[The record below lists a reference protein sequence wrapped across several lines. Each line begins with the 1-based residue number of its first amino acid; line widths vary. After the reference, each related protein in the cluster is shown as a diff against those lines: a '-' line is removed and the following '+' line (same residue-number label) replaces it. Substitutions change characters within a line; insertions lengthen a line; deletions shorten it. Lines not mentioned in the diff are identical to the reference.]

1 MVPWQLIIQ
10 EAQKL
15 SDSSADMMLNKS
27 MDKTRADGIQDF
39 STVNRAA
46 NRGIAANVLTGN
58 LGKAVGLM
66 GQKRAIRRQI
76 REARNKYNTNTMNT
90 MIATDDTGLKDGGE
104 VKDGDGKTSKGKGG
118 KLSGKGGPKDDAIS
132 AKLNRGDI
140 VIPADADQE
149 IVDYILK
156 RIGLDKTVDEDA
168 AASGSGKNVKL
179 SNQET
184 IIPAAMAEKAEEAAD
199 ELGISLADLM
209 PNAEQQPEEDG
220 EYYKGLL
227 GDPKLYPIKG
237 PESTLATSKPIAGK
251 TYSGT
256 LKPTMNNYN
265 PVQANVNN
273 EVARGYAKSI
283 KNIEA
288 SGKGNWFS
296 ENADTLIG
304 AAQMGIGAA
313 MAAGMGKRPKADESD
328 HMAALAKKVS
338 AKRTKNIAEY
348 KVASEEAIEAKR
360 RMGVDNAV
368 RMAPGAA
375 SAISSAQEANSQWAS
390 DKNDTNKEVAVMSN
404 EGLNLEAE
412 LEAKSIEMKQRSLE
426 RDQDYHNKK
435 AEGVAK
441 LIGTGMQNTIDG
453 VRYKRNRKALEE
465 IAKLRDY
472 DALLESVKRSK

>member
-1 MVPWQLIIQ
+1 MLTNATLATLSNDKHNAMVPWQLIIQ

-46 NRGIAANVLTGN
+46 NRGIAANILTGN

-76 REARNKYNTNTMNT
+76 HEARNKFNTNTMNT
-90 MIATDDTGLKDGGE
+90 MIDTDDTGLKDGGE

-118 KLSGKGGPKDDAIS
+118 KLSGKGGPKDDAIP

-156 RIGLDKTVDEDA
+156 RIGLDKTVNEDA

-199 ELGISLADLM
+199 ELGISLSDLM

-220 EYYKGLL
+220 EYAKGLL
-227 GDPKLYPIKG
+227 GDPKVIGNG
-237 PESTLATSKPIAGK
+237 PGTVIANTKKMEGLK
-251 TYSGT
+251 FSGT
-256 LKPTMNNYN
+256 LKPTVE
-265 PVQANVNN
+265 PKRLDTSVKLKDSVSAN
-273 EVARGYAKSI
+273 R
-283 KNIEA
+283 
-288 SGKGNWFS
+288 GKGNWFS

-313 MAAGMGKRPKADESD
+313 MAAGMGKRPNADASD

-348 KVASEEAIEAKR
+348 KVASEESIEAKR
-360 RMGVDNAV
+360 RMGVDDAI

-390 DKNDTNKEVAVMSN
+390 DKNDTNKEVVS
-404 EGLNLEAE
+404 
-412 LEAKSIEMKQRSLE
+412 
-426 RDQDYHNKK
+426 
-435 AEGVAK
+435 
-441 LIGTGMQNTIDG
+441 
-453 VRYKRNRKALEE
+453 
-465 IAKLRDY
+465 
-472 DALLESVKRSK
+472 

>member
-1 MVPWQLIIQ
+1 MVPWQAIIQ
-10 EAQKL
+10 ASQQL
-15 SDSSADMMLNKS
+15 SDSNADRMLNKA

-46 NRGIAANVLTGN
+46 NRGIAANILTGN
-58 LGKAVGLM
+58 LGKAMGLSS
-66 GQKRAIRRQI
+66 QKRAIRRQI
-76 REARNKYNTNTMNT
+76 REARNKYNTDTMNT
-90 MIATDDTGLKDGGE
+90 MIDTDDTGLKDGGE
-104 VKDGDGKTSKGKGG
+104 VKDGDAKTSKGKGG
-118 KLSGKGGPKDDAIS
+118 KLSGKGGPKDDAIP

-156 RIGLDKTVDEDA
+156 RIGLDRTVGEDA

-220 EYYKGLL
+220 EYALGLL
-227 GDPKLYPIKG
+227 GDPKVIGNG
-237 PESTLATSKPIAGK
+237 PETVIANTKKMEGRK
-251 TYSGT
+251 FSGT
-256 LKPTMNNYN
+256 LKPTADAGVK
-265 PVQANVNN
+265 PGTEPKKV
-273 EVARGYAKSI
+273 
-283 KNIEA
+283 
-288 SGKGNWFS
+288 SGGGGFGKFVS
-296 ENADTLIG
+296 ENADMLIG

-313 MAAGMGKRPKADESD
+313 MAAGMGKRPKADTSD

-360 RMGVDNAV
+360 RMGVDNAM

-390 DKNDTNKEVAVMSN
+390 DKNDTNKAVAVMSN
-404 EGLNLEAE
+404 EGLNLETD
-412 LEAKSIEMKQRSLE
+412 LEAKSIEMKQRSME
-426 RDQDYHNKK
+426 RDQDYHDKK

-465 IAKLRDY
+465 IAKLREY
-472 DALLESVKRSK
+472 DALLESVKKSK

>member
-1 MVPWQLIIQ
+1 
-10 EAQKL
+10 
-15 SDSSADMMLNKS
+15 
-27 MDKTRADGIQDF
+27 MDKTNTDGIQDF
-39 STVNRAA
+39 SVVNRAA
-46 NRGIAANVLTGN
+46 NRGIAANILTGN
-58 LGKAVGLM
+58 LGKAFGLM
-66 GQKRAIRRQI
+66 GQKRIIRRQI
-76 REARNKYNTNTMNT
+76 RDARNKFNANTMDIQ
-90 MIATDDTGLKDGGE
+90 MSTDDTGLKDGGK
-104 VKDGDGKTSKGKGG
+104 VKDGDGKTSNGKGG
-118 KLSGKGGPKDDAIS
+118 KLSGKGGPKDDAIP
-132 AKLNRGDI
+132 AKLNRGDV

-156 RIGLDKTVDEDA
+156 RIGLDRTVDEDA

-220 EYYKGLL
+220 EYAKGLL
-227 GDPKLYPIKG
+227 GDLNG
-237 PESTLATSKPIAGK
+237 PETVIANTKKMEGRK
-251 TYSGT
+251 FSGT
-256 LKPTMNNYN
+256 LKPTADAGVK
-265 PVQANVNN
+265 PGTEPKKV
-273 EVARGYAKSI
+273 SD
-283 KNIEA
+283 
-288 SGKGNWFS
+288 SGGFGKFVG
-296 ENADTLIG
+296 ENADMLIG

-313 MAAGMGKRPKADESD
+313 MAAGMGKRPKADASD

-368 RMAPGAA
+368 RIAPGAA

-390 DKNDTNKEVAVMSN
+390 DKNDTNKAVAVMSN
-404 EGLNLEAE
+404 EGLNLETD
-412 LEAKSIEMKQRSLE
+412 LEAKSIEMKQRSME
-426 RDQDYHNKK
+426 RDQDYHDKK

-441 LIGTGMQNTIDG
+441 LIGTGVQNTIDG

-472 DALLESVKRSK
+472 DTLLESVKRSK

>member
-1 MVPWQLIIQ
+1 MVPWQAIIQ
-10 EAQKL
+10 ASQEI
-15 SDSSADMMLNKS
+15 SASNADRMLGNA
-27 MDKTRADGIQDF
+27 MEGTRADGIQDF

-46 NRGIAANVLTGN
+46 NRGIAANILTGN
-58 LGKAVGLM
+58 IGKAIGLSS
-66 GQKRAIRRQI
+66 QKKAMRRQI
-76 REARNKYNTNTMNT
+76 REERKRYNTKTMNT

-104 VKDGDGKTSKGKGG
+104 VKDGDAKTSKGKGG
-118 KLSGKGGPKDDAIS
+118 KLSGKGGPKDDAIP

-156 RIGLDKTVDEDA
+156 RIGLDRTVDEDA

-220 EYYKGLL
+220 EYAKGLL
-227 GDPKLYPIKG
+227 GDLKVIG
-237 PESTLATSKPIAGK
+237 NGQETVIANTKKMEGRK
-251 TYSGT
+251 FSGT
-256 LKPTMNNYN
+256 LKPTTATTNDS
-265 PVQANVNN
+265 P
-273 EVARGYAKSI
+273 RGLLPSKGVS
-283 KNIEA
+283 E
-288 SGKGNWFS
+288 GKGGFGKFLS

-304 AAQMGIGAA
+304 TAQMGIGAA
-313 MAAGMGKRPKADESD
+313 MAAGMGKRPKADASD
-328 HMAALAKKVS
+328 HMAALANKVS

-368 RMAPGAA
+368 RITPGAA

-390 DKNDTNKEVAVMSN
+390 DKNDTNKAVAVMSN
-404 EGLNLEAE
+404 DGLNLEAD
-412 LEAKSIEMKQRSLE
+412 LEAKSIEMKQRSME
-426 RDQDYHNKK
+426 RDQDYHDKK

-453 VRYKRNRKALEE
+453 VRYKHNRKALEE

-472 DALLESVKRSK
+472 DALLELVKKSK

>member
-1 MVPWQLIIQ
+1 MVPWQAIIQ
-10 EAQKL
+10 ASQQL
-15 SDSSADMMLNKS
+15 SDSNADRMLNKA
-27 MDKTRADGIQDF
+27 MDKTRTDGIQDF

-46 NRGIAANVLTGN
+46 NRGIAANILTGN
-58 LGKAVGLM
+58 LGKAMGLFS
-66 GQKRAIRRQI
+66 QKRAIRRQI

-90 MIATDDTGLKDGGE
+90 MIDTDDTGLKDGGE
-104 VKDGDGKTSKGKGG
+104 VKDGDAKTSNGKGG
-118 KLSGKGGPKDDAIS
+118 RLSGKGGPKDDAIP

-179 SNQET
+179 SNQDT

-220 EYYKGLL
+220 EYAKGLL
-227 GDPKLYPIKG
+227 GDLKVIGNG
-237 PESTLATSKPIAGK
+237 PETVIANTKKMEGRK
-251 TYSGT
+251 FSGT
-256 LKPTMNNYN
+256 LKPTDDAGVK
-265 PVQANVNN
+265 PGTEPKKV
-273 EVARGYAKSI
+273 
-283 KNIEA
+283 
-288 SGKGNWFS
+288 SGGGGFGKFVG
-296 ENADTLIG
+296 ENADMLIG

-313 MAAGMGKRPKADESD
+313 MAAGMGKRPKADASD

-390 DKNDTNKEVAVMSN
+390 DKNDTNKAVAVMSN
-404 EGLNLEAE
+404 EGLNLEAD
-412 LEAKSIEMKQRSLE
+412 LEAKSIEMKQRSME
-426 RDQDYHNKK
+426 RNQDYHDKK

-472 DALLESVKRSK
+472 DALLESVKKSK

>member
-1 MVPWQLIIQ
+1 
-10 EAQKL
+10 
-15 SDSSADMMLNKS
+15 MLNKA
-27 MDKTRADGIQDF
+27 MDNTRADGIQDF

-58 LGKAVGLM
+58 IGKAIGLSS
-66 GQKRAIRRQI
+66 QKRAMRKQI

-104 VKDGDGKTSKGKGG
+104 VKDGDAKTSKGKGG
-118 KLSGKGGPKDDAIS
+118 KLSGKGGPKDDAIP

-168 AASGSGKNVKL
+168 AASGSGKNVNL

-199 ELGISLADLM
+199 ELGISLSDLM

-227 GDPKLYPIKG
+227 GNPKIIGTG
-237 PESTLATSKPIAGK
+237 PETVIANTKKMEGRK
-251 TYSGT
+251 FSGT
-256 LKPTMNNYN
+256 LKPT
-265 PVQANVNN
+265 AD
-273 EVARGYAKSI
+273 AGAKPGTEP
-283 KNIEA
+283 KKV
-288 SGKGNWFS
+288 SGGGGGGFGKFVG

-313 MAAGMGKRPKADESD
+313 MAAGMGKRPKADTSD

-348 KVASEEAIEAKR
+348 KVASEEAIESKR

-368 RMAPGAA
+368 RITPGAA

-390 DKNDTNKEVAVMSN
+390 DKNDTNKAVAVMSN
-404 EGLNLEAE
+404 DGLNLEAD

-426 RDQDYHNKK
+426 RDQNYYDKK
-435 AEGVAK
+435 AEGVSN
-441 LIGTGMQNTIDG
+441 LIGTGFQNTIDG
-453 VRYKRNRKALEE
+453 VRYKRNRKALED

>member
-1 MVPWQLIIQ
+1 MVPWQAIIQ
-10 EAQKL
+10 ASQQL
-15 SDSSADMMLNKS
+15 SDSNADRMLTKA
-27 MDKTRADGIQDF
+27 MDKTNTDGIQDF
-39 STVNRAA
+39 SVVNRAA
-46 NRGIAANVLTGN
+46 NRGIAANILTGN
-58 LGKAVGLM
+58 LGKAFGLM
-66 GQKRAIRRQI
+66 GQKRIIRRQI
-76 REARNKYNTNTMNT
+76 RDARNKFNANTMDIQ
-90 MIATDDTGLKDGGE
+90 MSTDDTGLKDGGK
-104 VKDGDGKTSKGKGG
+104 VKDGDGKTSNGKGG
-118 KLSGKGGPKDDAIS
+118 KLSGKGGPKDDAIP
-132 AKLNRGDI
+132 AKLNRGDV

-156 RIGLDKTVDEDA
+156 RIGLDRTVDEDA

-220 EYYKGLL
+220 EYAKGLL
-227 GDPKLYPIKG
+227 GDLNG
-237 PESTLATSKPIAGK
+237 PETVIANTKKMEGRK
-251 TYSGT
+251 FSGT
-256 LKPTMNNYN
+256 LKPTADAGVK
-265 PVQANVNN
+265 PGTEPKKV
-273 EVARGYAKSI
+273 SD
-283 KNIEA
+283 
-288 SGKGNWFS
+288 SGGFGKFVG
-296 ENADTLIG
+296 ENADMLIG

-313 MAAGMGKRPKADESD
+313 MAAGMGKRPKADASD

-368 RMAPGAA
+368 RIAPGAA

-390 DKNDTNKEVAVMSN
+390 DKNDTNKAVAVMSN
-404 EGLNLEAE
+404 EGLNLETD
-412 LEAKSIEMKQRSLE
+412 LEAKSIEMKQRSME
-426 RDQDYHNKK
+426 RDQDYHDKK

-441 LIGTGMQNTIDG
+441 LIGTGVQNTIDG

-472 DALLESVKRSK
+472 DTLLESVKRSK

>member
-132 AKLNRGDI
+132 AKLNRGDV

-156 RIGLDKTVDEDA
+156 RIGLDKTVNEDA

-199 ELGISLADLM
+199 ELGISLSDLM

-220 EYYKGLL
+220 EYAKGLL
-227 GDPKLYPIKG
+227 GDLKVIGNG
-237 PESTLATSKPIAGK
+237 PETVIANTKKMEGRK
-251 TYSGT
+251 FSGT
-256 LKPTMNNYN
+256 LKPT
-265 PVQANVNN
+265 ADA
-273 EVARGYAKSI
+273 VAKPGTEPKTV
-283 KNIEA
+283 
-288 SGKGNWFS
+288 SGGGGLGKFVG

-304 AAQMGIGAA
+304 AAQMAICAA

-328 HMAALAKKVS
+328 HMAALAKKIS

-348 KVASEEAIEAKR
+348 KVASEEAIESKR

-390 DKNDTNKEVAVMSN
+390 DKNDTNKAVAVMSN
-404 EGLNLEAE
+404 EGLNLEAD

>member
-10 EAQKL
+10 AAQET
-15 SDSSADMMLNKS
+15 SASNADRMLNKA
-27 MDKTRADGIQDF
+27 MEKTRADGIQDF
-39 STVNRAA
+39 SDINHAA
-46 NRGIAANVLTGN
+46 NRGIATNILSGN
-58 LGKAVGLM
+58 LGKAFGLM
-66 GQKRAIRRQI
+66 GQKRAIRKQI
-76 REARNKYNTNTMNT
+76 RDERNKFNQKTMDT
-90 MIATDDTGLKDGGE
+90 QIATDDTGLKDGGK
-104 VKDGDGKTSKGKGG
+104 VKDGDAKTSKGKGG
-118 KLSGKGGPKDDAIS
+118 KLSGKGGPKDDAIP

-156 RIGLDKTVDEDA
+156 RIGLDRTVGEDA
-168 AASGSGKNVKL
+168 VASGSGKNVKL
-179 SNQET
+179 SNHET

-220 EYYKGLL
+220 EYEKGLL
-227 GDPKLYPIKG
+227 GDLKVIGNG
-237 PESTLATSKPIAGK
+237 PETVIANTKKMEGRK
-251 TYSGT
+251 FSGT
-256 LKPTMNNYN
+256 LKPT
-265 PVQANVNN
+265 VDA
-273 EVARGYAKSI
+273 GAKPGTEP
-283 KNIEA
+283 KKV
-288 SGKGNWFS
+288 SGSGGFS
-296 ENADTLIG
+296 KFVGENADMLIG

-313 MAAGMGKRPKADESD
+313 MAAGMGKRPKADASD
-328 HMAALAKKVS
+328 NMAALAKKVS

-390 DKNDTNKEVAVMSN
+390 DKNDTNKAVAVMSN
-404 EGLNLEAE
+404 EGLNLEAD
-412 LEAKSIEMKQRSLE
+412 LEAKSIEMKQRSME

-441 LIGTGMQNTIDG
+441 LIGTGVQNTIDG

-472 DALLESVKRSK
+472 DALLEWVKKSK